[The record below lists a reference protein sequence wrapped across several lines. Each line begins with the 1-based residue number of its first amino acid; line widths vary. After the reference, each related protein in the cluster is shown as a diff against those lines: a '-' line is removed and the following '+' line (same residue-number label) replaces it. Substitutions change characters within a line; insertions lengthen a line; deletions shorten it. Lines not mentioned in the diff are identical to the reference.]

1 MEMGRGAVGAPITL
15 PSTVVVVGGE
25 GGVTLERKTAS
36 VDETAGDTE
45 EEEGEKK
52 EREEAKEERRA
63 GAQENG
69 ENGEEDRGKKT
80 RICTPTNQKESK
92 MTSDVQQ
99 EAKESQTP
107 ILTRER
113 KLDCMLNDLANS
125 DLEDL
130 SDELDVPCRYVRI
143 KSEENGQFV
152 WKMRK
157 VPVYAA
163 VDARQTRTL
172 LDLMSAL
179 KSGLWQSRAELR
191 RGRRM
196 KWRGWWTHKEEA
208 EVTHRKGRKGAGKGS
223 PLLFQKEK
231 GTRTFSLSS
240 VPGKR
245 DTLCFSKLESFFT
258 SQNSMVMNLMQKHP
272 ALNLVAPFDSTAEF
286 DANSNI
292 ALHPLSH

>member
-1 MEMGRGAVGAPITL
+1 ME
-15 PSTVVVVGGE
+15 
-25 GGVTLERKTAS
+25 K
-36 VDETAGDTE
+36 
-45 EEEGEKK
+45 EKK
-52 EREEAKEERRA
+52 EKNLFSSIQGILQPHLET
-63 GAQENG
+63 G
-69 ENGEEDRGKKT
+69 
-80 RICTPTNQKESK
+80 TPTNQKEYK
-92 MTSDVQQ
+92 MASEAQQ

-163 VDARQTRTL
+163 VDARQTRTR

-179 KSGLWQSRAELR
+179 KSGLRQSRAELR
-191 RGRRM
+191 RGRGM
-196 KWRGWWTHKEEA
+196 KWRGWWPFKEEA
-208 EVTHRKGRKGAGKGS
+208 EETHRKGKKGAGKGS

-231 GTRTFSLSS
+231 GIRTFSQSS
-240 VPGKR
+240 VPGRR
-245 DTLCFSKLESFFT
+245 DALSKLFSSLSFSKLVSF
-258 SQNSMVMNLMQKHP
+258 SALQNSMAMDLMQKYP
-272 ALNLVAPFDSTAEF
+272 ALNLVAPFDS
-286 DANSNI
+286 DADFAANANISFHLLSHYTSSLVNSSLLTFNSN
-292 ALHPLSH
+292 LLLL